1 MKATALEVENMT
13 CGYGNAMILRDLSMK
28 IISGESVSVL
38 GKNGM
43 GKSTLLKA
51 IMGFL
56 PKARGSVR
64 IFGFDTTK
72 TRPHNIAR
80 HGIAYAAQEQPLF
93 TDLTVRNN
101 LEIALK
107 HPETFEQLF
116 RPITHLFPVFA
127 KRLDQPAG
135 TLSGGEQ
142 KMLLVA
148 RCLMLRPSF
157 ILLDEITEGLQP
169 LVIDNIAEALKW
181 ERESHGTT
189 MLIIEQNIQFALK
202 VTDRFQIMSK
212 GSLVDSGCCDEDG
225 AADKILRH
233 LSV

>member
-1 MKATALEVENMT
+1 MNKEALDVINIT
-13 CGYGNAMILRDLSMK
+13 SGYGNAMILRNLSLRIM
-28 IISGESVSVL
+28 SGESVSVL

-43 GKSTLLKA
+43 GKSTLLKS
-51 IMGFL
+51 IMNFL
-56 PKARGSVR
+56 PKANGQVKL
-64 IFGFDTTK
+64 FGFDITK

-93 TDLTVRNN
+93 TDLSVRNN

-107 HPETFEQLF
+107 HPETFDQLF

-157 ILLDEITEGLQP
+157 IMLDEITEGLQP
-169 LVIDNIAEALKW
+169 MVIDNIAEALKW
-181 ERESHGTT
+181 ERESHGTS
-189 MLIIEQNIQFALK
+189 MLIIEQNIRFALK
-202 VTDRFQIMSK
+202 VSDRFQIMSK
-212 GSLVDSGCCDEDG
+212 GALVDSGSCDDDE
-225 AADKILRH
+225 AAAKILKH

>member
-1 MKATALEVENMT
+1 MNKEALDVINIT
-13 CGYGNAMILRDLSMK
+13 SGYGNAMILRNLSLRIM
-28 IISGESVSVL
+28 SGESVSVL

-43 GKSTLLKA
+43 GKSTLLKS
-51 IMGFL
+51 IMNFL
-56 PKARGSVR
+56 PKANGCVKL
-64 IFGFDTTK
+64 FGFDITK

-93 TDLTVRNN
+93 TDLSVRNN

-107 HPETFEQLF
+107 HPETFDQLF

-157 ILLDEITEGLQP
+157 IMLDEITEGLQP
-169 LVIDNIAEALKW
+169 MVIDNIAEALKW
-181 ERESHGTT
+181 ERESHGTS
-189 MLIIEQNIQFALK
+189 MLIIEQNIRFALK
-202 VTDRFQIMSK
+202 VSDRFQIMSK
-212 GSLVDSGCCDEDG
+212 GALVDSGSCDDDG
-225 AADKILRH
+225 ATAKILKH